1 MIDIIRCETELAFV
15 IFRTQLF
22 NPKDLD
28 NVKKVQSG
36 YKVQTLSHFLGKPG
50 PKMAPTIEFIKPFKP
65 DRENKSVEFFRV
77 LNFLL
82 QFCPTHPSENELM
95 NRFEKLGII
104 AGKDFYVHNDEIRK
118 AIEEG
123 IEDAWEIYDEV
134 KKLSNEGKVT
144 SSDVFGSRDD
154 LMNNYAYRFVG
165 AKDGIYGNSAEE
177 AIYPAYFVDAKGE
190 KLDGAAHQYILR
202 FKEGE
207 LPPVKAFWSIT
218 LYELPQSL
226 LYPNP
231 LNRYLI
237 NSAMLTS
244 LAKDTDGSIPIYIQ
258 HDSPG
263 NDKESNWLPCP
274 KGPFMCAMRLYWPK
288 TEVLEGKWKQPPLDR
303 VE

>member
-1 MIDIIRCETELAFV
+1 
-15 IFRTQLF
+15 
-22 NPKDLD
+22 
-28 NVKKVQSG
+28 
-36 YKVQTLSHFLGKPG
+36 
-50 PKMAPTIEFIKPFKP
+50 
-65 DRENKSVEFFRV
+65 
-77 LNFLL
+77 
-82 QFCPTHPSENELM
+82 
-95 NRFEKLGII
+95 
-104 AGKDFYVHNDEIRK
+104 
-118 AIEEG
+118 
-123 IEDAWEIYDEV
+123 
-134 KKLSNEGKVT
+134 
-144 SSDVFGSRDD
+144 
-154 LMNNYAYRFVG
+154 MNNYAYRFVG
-165 AKDGIYGNSAEE
+165 AKDGIYGNSVEE